1 MKNVLLTATAI
12 ALISNGMLAQA
23 GDVSLGLGAVT
34 FESPYKDFKDDNAAF
49 LIAEYQGEDF
59 SIGTEGLNYRIIGD
73 DESPI
78 NLYATLTSTG
88 SGFDSGDSTFFTGM
102 AERDTSIDLGL
113 SISYQ
118 LGNGTLNAAWLHD
131 ISGSHKGFVA
141 DFSYSHLLS
150 FGDYAEFSPAVG
162 INYLSKDYSDYYF
175 GVRNNEATANRAAY
189 KADAAVNPY
198 IGYELLVPLDENW
211 QLIHT
216 ANYTW
221 LSSEIKDSSIVNRDN
236 TWMMMLGV
244 TYSF

>member
-1 MKNVLLTATAI
+1 MKNLFLTTTAI
-12 ALISNGMLAQA
+12 VLMSNSILAQA

-34 FESPYKDFKDDNAAF
+34 FESPYKDFKDDSAAF
-49 LIAEYQGEDF
+49 LIAEYQGENF
-59 SIGTEGLNYRIIGD
+59 SIGTDGIGYRLIGD

-78 NLYATLTSTG
+78 SLHAILSSTG

-102 AERDTSIDLGL
+102 AERDSSIDLGL
-113 SISYQ
+113 SVDYQ
-118 LGNGTLNAAWLHD
+118 LGDGVLSASWLHD

-141 DFSYSHLLS
+141 DFSYSHMLNL
-150 FGDYAEFSPAVG
+150 GDYAEFSPIVG

-175 GVRNNEATANRAAY
+175 GVRDNEATASRAAY

-198 IGYELLVPLDENW
+198 IGYELLVPLSKNW
-211 QLIHT
+211 NLIHT

-221 LSSEIKDSSIVNRDN
+221 LSSEIEDSSIVNRDN
-236 TWMMMLGV
+236 TWMAMLGV